1 MYGANRRERNGDREL
16 RNCRKEG
23 LQDARGKLQRRVERD
38 GMGWQQLCKEFLGGG
53 ECATLPGTEERG
65 QNGMRRLDRRVR

>member
-53 ECATLPGTEERG
+53 MCNTPRHRG
-65 QNGMRRLDRRVR
+65 KGAEWDETSRS